1 MIDFHC
7 HLDLFPNPSEIA
19 KTCLDKGLYVLAVTT
34 TPSAWTKSNELGNG
48 SERIKTA
55 LGLHPQLAYEREKEL
70 PLFDK
75 LIRNVKY
82 VGEIGL
88 DGSPELKI
96 TWDSQIRVFN
106 HILDSCQNEGG
117 KIMSIHSRRA
127 VVPVLDCIEK
137 YPNAGIPILHWY
149 SGSIKDLKRAV
160 NLGCWFS
167 VNPSMC
173 ISKNGLNIINN
184 IPQDR
189 LLTETDAPFTGENGN
204 PYMPWDVLK
213 VIQFLTKIWNVNLNT
228 TKKIIKKNSLEILN
242 KNK

>member
-34 TPSAWTKSNELGNG
+34 TPSAWTKSNELGKG

-88 DGSPELKI
+88 DGSPELKE
-96 TWDSQIRVFN
+96 TWDSQLRVFN
-106 HILDSCQNEGG
+106 HILNSCQNEGG

-127 VVPVLDCIEK
+127 VKTVLDFLEK
-137 YPNAGIPILHWY
+137 YPKAGVPILHWY
-149 SGSIKDLKRAV
+149 SGSIKDLMRAA

-167 VNPSMC
+167 VNPSMFK
-173 ISKNGLNIINN
+173 SKNGLNIIHN
-184 IPQDR
+184 IPPDR
-189 LLTETDAPFTGENGN
+189 LITETDSPFTGENGN
-204 PYMPWDVLK
+204 PYMPWDVQ
-213 VIQFLTKIWNVNLNT
+213 IAISFLSEMWDMSVSEVEKFIWNNCNILL
-228 TKKIIKKNSLEILN
+228 KKI
-242 KNK
+242 

>member
-75 LIRNVKY
+75 LLVNVRY

-88 DGSPELKI
+88 DGSPELKE
-96 TWDSQIRVFN
+96 TWDSQLRVFN
-106 HILDSCQNEGG
+106 HILNSCQNEGG

-127 VVPVLDCIEK
+127 VKTVLDFLEK
-137 YPNAGIPILHWY
+137 YPKAGVPILHWY

-160 NLGCWFS
+160 DLGCWFS
-167 VNPSMC
+167 VNPSMFK
-173 ISKNGLNIINN
+173 SKNGLNIIHN

-189 LLTETDAPFTGENGN
+189 LITETDSPFTGENGN
-204 PYMPWDVLK
+204 SYMPWDVQIIPPL
-213 VIQFLTKIWNVNLNT
+213 LSKIWNIPVFEVEKSIWNNCNILL
-228 TKKIIKKNSLEILN
+228 KKF
-242 KNK
+242 